1 MYKSIVL
8 LDGSAFAMKNGIQ
21 VGLGSVDGIE
31 VDNLSLGGTPG
42 LQNLYEVCRN
52 LEIIK
57 KADLII
63 TASNVHDIAQ
73 YNDLT
78 KIKISIRNIE
88 WLYKKLFFLNK
99 KILVFITPTPQK
111 WLNQTCIKIIYN
123 MHKKLSKYYG
133 FNVIDLHKYYLDID
147 LYDFQT
153 LRDEAHDFDFVMR
166 EIGKNVALNIDNFN
180 LIQKIASV
188 NDNPKF
194 EIISDLKLQKMIT
207 PYCDLSERKNSLL
220 NEKLF
225 HLSEKNKIIINDSYY
240 KNYNLIGMHFW
251 GMNGGVNFGKQNEY
265 QLNYAHCHFKDIS
278 DLELIVNDK
287 FEIAVSNDS
296 NINLISFFLA
306 SPEGNY
312 HTEEIDLEALAN
324 ENIEIPKEYNFNH
337 LIPPIELYKEII
349 DEYCSI
355 MDPRKLAP
363 LQNQIK
369 EKDNIISTLNY
380 LISFFLASPEGNYHT
395 EEIDLEALANE
406 NIEIPKEYN
415 FNHLIPPI
423 ELYKEII
430 DEYCSIMDPR
440 KLAPLQNQIKEKDNI
455 ISTLNQEKTMLQNEL
470 NSFPIKKQNLEIKN
484 LEQDLKN
491 KELQSCVLKKELGN
505 KFVKNININY
515 IDKNSAK
522 SRIQNHLSYKLGQAL
537 ITNSKSILGYIRMPF
552 VLSYIKDKHKFEQ
565 KAYEEK
571 IKENPNLALPP
582 LEAYPDY
589 KEALKEKECFTYIQK
604 VY

>member
-1 MYKSIVL
+1 MDYNFSYFFDIYDRQFK
-8 LDGSAFAMKNGIQ
+8 
-21 VGLGSVDGIE
+21 
-31 VDNLSLGGTPG
+31 
-42 LQNLYEVCRN
+42 
-52 LEIIK
+52 
-57 KADLII
+57 I
-63 TASNVHDIAQ
+63 T
-73 YNDLT
+73 NDT
-78 KIKISIRNIE
+78 KI
-88 WLYKKLFFLNK
+88 LN
-99 KILVFITPTPQK
+99 
-111 WLNQTCIKIIYN
+111 N
-123 MHKKLSKYYG
+123 
-133 FNVIDLHKYYLDID
+133 
-147 LYDFQT
+147 
-153 LRDEAHDFDFVMR
+153 
-166 EIGKNVALNIDNFN
+166 
-180 LIQKIASV
+180 
-188 NDNPKF
+188 
-194 EIISDLKLQKMIT
+194 
-207 PYCDLSERKNSLL
+207 
-220 NEKLF
+220 
-225 HLSEKNKIIINDSYY
+225 
-240 KNYNLIGMHFW
+240 
-251 GMNGGVNFGKQNEY
+251 GVN
-265 QLNYAHCHFKDIS
+265 
-278 DLELIVNDK
+278 
-287 FEIAVSNDS
+287 
-296 NINLISFFLA
+296 NIN
-306 SPEGNY
+306 
-312 HTEEIDLEALAN
+312 
-324 ENIEIPKEYNFNH
+324 
-337 LIPPIELYKEII
+337 
-349 DEYCSI
+349 
-355 MDPRKLAP
+355 
-363 LQNQIK
+363 
-369 EKDNIISTLNY
+369 

-571 IKENPNLALPP
+571 IKENPNLALRP

-589 KEALKEKECFTYIQK
+589 KEALKEKECFTYKLGEAFIK
-604 VY
+604 ASKNWYGGGYIKLWFEIRRLKGEFHIESS

>member
-1 MYKSIVL
+1 MRE
-8 LDGSAFAMKNGIQ
+8 
-21 VGLGSVDGIE
+21 LG
-31 VDNLSLGGTPG
+31 
-42 LQNLYEVCRN
+42 
-52 LEIIK
+52 
-57 KADLII
+57 
-63 TASNVHDIAQ
+63 
-73 YNDLT
+73 
-78 KIKISIRNIE
+78 RNIANNIE
-88 WLYKKLFFLNK
+88 NFSFPK
-99 KILVFITPTPQK
+99 KI
-111 WLNQTCIKIIYN
+111 NII
-123 MHKKLSKYYG
+123 
-133 FNVIDLHKYYLDID
+133 
-147 LYDFQT
+147 
-153 LRDEAHDFDFVMR
+153 
-166 EIGKNVALNIDNFN
+166 
-180 LIQKIASV
+180 
-188 NDNPKF
+188 NDNPQFYFYPIEKAINLNFANFKF
-194 EIISDLKLQKMIT
+194 KQSWL
-207 PYCDLSERKNSLL
+207 C
-220 NEKLF
+220 
-225 HLSEKNKIIINDSYY
+225 SEKVYCIKSKEVISFNKNTFNLNLLGIHLWNDSGICEIQI
-240 KNYNLIGMHFW
+240 KNPKDQIFNRSLDYNFSYFFDIYDRQFKITNDTKIL
-251 GMNGGVNFGKQNEY
+251 NNGVN
-265 QLNYAHCHFKDIS
+265 
-278 DLELIVNDK
+278 
-287 FEIAVSNDS
+287 
-296 NINLISFFLA
+296 NIN
-306 SPEGNY
+306 
-312 HTEEIDLEALAN
+312 
-324 ENIEIPKEYNFNH
+324 
-337 LIPPIELYKEII
+337 
-349 DEYCSI
+349 
-355 MDPRKLAP
+355 
-363 LQNQIK
+363 
-369 EKDNIISTLNY
+369 

-571 IKENPNLALPP
+571 IKENPNLALRP

-589 KEALKEKECFTYIQK
+589 KEALKEKECFTYKLGEAFIK
-604 VY
+604 AS